1 MNGNVSFSEIVEPV
15 SSEFIGKEAIRY
27 DFIFGSLGLKNCSWD
42 MPRVNPVFYV
52 MYISMVS
59 SQIWYTFCDF

>member
-27 DFIFGSLGLKNCSWD
+27 DLISGSLGLKNC
-42 MPRVNPVFYV
+42 
-52 MYISMVS
+52 
-59 SQIWYTFCDF
+59 